1 MTDRTFLKNY
11 FDGSQETV
19 KRLTTDDAVVEL
31 VSAIAVDC
39 VASINAGGKLLF
51 AGNGGSAA
59 DSQHMAGEYVS
70 RFMIER
76 PGLPAIALTTDTS
89 ILTAIGNDYGYEEL
103 FARQIQALGSSEDV
117 LFVYSTSGNS
127 TNCLKGIAMARSK
140 NIKIVGMTGMKGGAM
155 DSECDHLVRV
165 PSDST
170 PHIQEG
176 HLIIGHAICA
186 MVEHIIFGN
195 EDD

>member
-1 MTDRTFLKNY
+1 MESKSFLNGY
-11 FDGSQETV
+11 FDGSRKTV
-19 KRLTTDDAVVEL
+19 NLLTGDQAHIDL
-31 VSAIAVDC
+31 VKKISEDC

-70 RFMIER
+70 RFLVER

-89 ILTAIGNDYGYEEL
+89 ILTAIGNDYGFEEL
-103 FARQIQALGSSEDV
+103 FARQIQALGQPGDI

-127 TNCLKGIAMARSK
+127 GNCLKGIGMARSMD
-140 NIKIVGMTGMKGGAM
+140 IKIVGMTGMKGGAM
-155 DSECDHLVRV
+155 DGQCDHLVRV

-176 HLIIGHAICA
+176 HLVIGHAICA
-186 MVEHIIFGN
+186 LVEHIIFGKA
-195 EDD
+195 EA

>member
-1 MTDRTFLKNY
+1 MNDRTFLEGY
-11 FDGSQETV
+11 FNSSLETLN
-19 KRLTTDDAVVEL
+19 RLTGDPVMIDL
-31 VSAIAVDC
+31 VGAIAADC
-39 VASINAGGKLLF
+39 VASIKAGGKLLF

-70 RFMIER
+70 RFLIER

-103 FARQIQALGSSEDV
+103 FSRQIQALGDAGDV

-127 TNCLKGIAMARSK
+127 ENCLKSIAMARSK
-140 NIKIVGMTGMKGGAM
+140 NIKVVGMTGMKGGAM
-155 DSECDHLVRV
+155 DRECDHVVRI

-176 HLIIGHAICA
+176 HLIVGHAICA
-186 MVEHIIFGN
+186 MVEQIIFGN
-195 EDD
+195 ENA